1 MVDHQF
7 ADAELAA
14 LYDQSF
20 PWDER
25 GDFGFYLPLIMSAD
39 SVLDVGCGTGALL
52 HRARD
57 EGHPGRLCGIDPA
70 DGMLTQ
76 ARKRSDIEWT
86 LGDLTWVAWDQ
97 EFDLIVMSGHAFQ
110 VFLTDDD
117 LRIALAAI
125 RAALTDDGCF
135 VFETRNPPARGWERW
150 SPANVAEIGDTGIR
164 TWHDV
169 DTPVYGDLVSFTTT
183 YTGPGW
189 EGPRYS
195 RSTLRFLGQ
204 ERLAGFLAE
213 AGLAIQ
219 DQFGDWDRR
228 PLTDTSPEI
237 ITVATRAPLSRT
249 A

>member
-7 ADAELAA
+7 ADLDLAS
-14 LYDQSF
+14 LYDTEC

-25 GDFGFYLPLIMSAD
+25 DDFGFYLPLVMAAG

-57 EGHPGRLCGIDPA
+57 DGHTGRLCGIDPA
-70 DGMLTQ
+70 DGMLAQ

-86 LGDLTWVAWDQ
+86 LGDLTWVAWEQ
-97 EFDLIVMSGHAFQ
+97 EFDLILMSGHAFQ
-110 VFLTDDD
+110 VFLTDDE

-135 VFETRNPPARGWERW
+135 VFETRNPLVRGWERW
-150 SPANVAEIGDTGIR
+150 VPANVADIGDTGIR
-164 TWHDV
+164 RWHDV
-169 DTPVYGDLVSFTTT
+169 DLPVHGELVSFTTT
-183 YTGPGW
+183 YTAGGW
-189 EGPRYS
+189 DGPRHS

-204 ERLAGFLAE
+204 ERLAQFLTD
-213 AGLAIQ
+213 AGLVIQ
-219 DQFGDWDRR
+219 AQYGDWDRQ
-228 PLTDTSPEI
+228 PVTDTSPEI
-237 ITVATRAPLSRT
+237 ITVATRGPVSRT